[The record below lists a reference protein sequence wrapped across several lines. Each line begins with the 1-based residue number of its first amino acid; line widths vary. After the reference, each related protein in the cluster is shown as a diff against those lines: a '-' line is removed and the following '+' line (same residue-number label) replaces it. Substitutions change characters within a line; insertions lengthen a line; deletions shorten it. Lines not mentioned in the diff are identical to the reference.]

1 MAGVNHWYVITEDLY
16 GAHIFKWRTCPED
29 AMKNGKHFCGYDH
42 AGKHLSKI
50 FSPDLADP
58 NRESTLELKPPITR
72 ENSEVNHDQS
82 DGS

>member
-1 MAGVNHWYVITEDLY
+1 
-16 GAHIFKWRTCPED
+16 
-29 AMKNGKHFCGYDH
+29 
-42 AGKHLSKI
+42 LSKI